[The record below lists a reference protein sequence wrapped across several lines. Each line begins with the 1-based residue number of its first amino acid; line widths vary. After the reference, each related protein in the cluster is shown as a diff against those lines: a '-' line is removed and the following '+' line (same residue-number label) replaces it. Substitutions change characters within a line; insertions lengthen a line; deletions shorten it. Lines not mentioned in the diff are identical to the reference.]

1 MIDQRADSAKGLDRP
16 ATMMVVAILTCG
28 GSLFLTLGTGFYD
41 GRLTFLEAVWEA
53 FGVSAQAL
61 PLMLAYSMFVQVP
74 LSRLMIRHD
83 VVPLVYMLAQAG
95 IGIYI
100 ALPAF
105 AIEYLF
111 FPDEM
116 MLGWRTVYFLVAG
129 FVVLTPA
136 GAVIRWSRFGRF
148 WRRAL
153 FLVVLLLAAG
163 IAARVV
169 HDVAAT

>member
-1 MIDQRADSAKGLDRP
+1 MTDQRTEAAKGLDRL
-16 ATMMVVAILTCG
+16 AILMVVAILSYG

-53 FGVSAQAL
+53 FGVAAQAL
-61 PLMLAYSMFVQVP
+61 PLLLAYSMLVQVP
-74 LSRLMIRHD
+74 LSRLMIRHE

-95 IGIYI
+95 IGIYV

-111 FPDEM
+111 FSDEM
-116 MLGWRTVYFLVAG
+116 MPGWRTVYFLVAG

-136 GAVIRWSRFGRF
+136 GAVIRWVRFKGF
-148 WRRAL
+148 PRRAL
-153 FLVVLLLAAG
+153 FLAALLLAAG

-169 HDVAAT
+169 QHIAAA